1 MKYLKEYREDMRL
14 TQSQMSL
21 LLGIPLRTYQ
31 AYEGGQ
37 REPSE
42 WVEKLIYEKLNR
54 YIEEAKS
61 LPLTITDDAIDIFN
75 ELQEDLDTGELQGT
89 DIIQAVIVDDE
100 LIDWYYNESETLEYM
115 GEASREEVVQY
126 DNDRANIIAM
136 PVRELMFY
144 IEQAHHEKYEK

>member
-100 LIDWYYNESETLEYM
+100 LIDWYYNESETLEYI

-136 PVRELMFY
+136 PVREL
-144 IEQAHHEKYEK
+144 ITQSNQIGI

>member
-144 IEQAHHEKYEK
+144 IEQAPEK